1 MSTHT
6 RRRTVDVID
15 RRVGLLFGL
24 FLLLMAV
31 ALGRALYLGTLRSG
45 ALTADAAVEH
55 VNTVTTPAVRGE
67 ITDRNGVPLALSESV
82 DSVIA
87 DPDLIKHPE
96 RDAAILA
103 PLLGKTTQ
111 QTLAGLT
118 RHGTQYVVL
127 NNQVPAA
134 TAAKIMTKDING
146 INDVASEHR
155 VYPRATEAA
164 QVLGWVGASGGVWGL
179 EEQFNQRL
187 AGTSGTRQIV
197 NDAYGKAIQV
207 NTTKPMVAGKT
218 LKLTISAPL
227 QSEVEQVLAGVGS
240 EFAPA
245 GATAI
250 VTDPQTDQILAL
262 ANWPTVNANNV
273 SAAALKSVDGQ
284 PPAVEDQAVG
294 FDYEPGSTFKAATVA
309 AALQDGVVT
318 PNTQIFVPSELQ
330 EDGHT
335 ITDAEPHPNETL
347 TVADILKVSSNIG
360 ADEIGQR
367 LGKDRFAA
375 WVSRFGFGKA
385 TGVALPGEEVGQI
398 LPLDKYY
405 GFAMYNLPFGQGESV
420 TPMQMVQLY
429 DTIADGGVLRTPQII
444 DSIGDKAVSEPK
456 GKRIISTA
464 ARLLVPSSPGSI
476 WPARPEPRRS
486 RSTAS
491 IRIRSSSPRSS
502 AWFRQAIPS
511 SWSLWSSTSR
521 AMGRSTVAR
530 WLRRRSRRSS
540 AGRCRTSGSTPAR
553 HRVPRRLSIR
563 PPRRRRSAPAVPE
576 RFTSLGAHAFG
587 RAFPWRAGR

>member
-6 RRRTVDVID
+6 PRRTVDLID

-24 FLLLMAV
+24 FLLLMAG

-45 ALTADAAVEH
+45 ALKADAAVEH
-55 VNTVTTPAVRGE
+55 INTVTTPAVRGE
-67 ITDRNGVPLALSESV
+67 ITDRDRVVLALSESV

-111 QTLAGLT
+111 QMLAGLT

-179 EEQFNQRL
+179 EEQFNKRL

-207 NTTKPMVAGKT
+207 NTTRPMVPGKT

-240 EFAPA
+240 EFKPES
-245 GATAI
+245 ATAI
-250 VTDPQTDQILAL
+250 VTDPQTDQILAV
-262 ANWPTVNANNV
+262 ANWPSVNANNIT
-273 SAAALKSVDGQ
+273 SADLKVTDQ
-284 PPAVEDQAVG
+284 VAPAEDQAVG
-294 FDYEPGSTFKAATVA
+294 FDYEPGSTFKAITVA

-318 PNTQIFVPSELQ
+318 PTTQIFVPSELQ

-367 LGKDRFAA
+367 LGEDRFAA

-385 TGVALPGEEVGQI
+385 TGVALPGEEMGQI

-420 TPMQMVQLY
+420 TPAQMVQAY
-429 DTIADGGVLRTPQII
+429 DAIADGGVLRTPQIV
-444 DSIGDKAVSEPK
+444 DSIGGKAVSEPK
-456 GKRIISTA
+456 GKRIISPTVALELREMLRGVLTDGGTA
-464 ARLLVPSSPGSI
+464 SGAAIPGFDIAGKTGTAEVADHGGYSNTKFIASFIGMVPASNPKLVVAVVVNEPSNGTIYGGSVAAPAFQKIVAWAVPYFGINPCPSPCPPSAKNPSVPS
-476 WPARPEPRRS
+476 
-486 RSTAS
+486 
-491 IRIRSSSPRSS
+491 
-502 AWFRQAIPS
+502 
-511 SWSLWSSTSR
+511 
-521 AMGRSTVAR
+521 
-530 WLRRRSRRSS
+530 
-540 AGRCRTSGSTPAR
+540 TP
-553 HRVPRRLSIR
+553 
-563 PPRRRRSAPAVPE
+563 
-576 RFTSLGAHAFG
+576 
-587 RAFPWRAGR
+587 